1 MTSHEEVHGF
11 PSLRREVESIF
22 GEVLG
27 AARQRTGSS
36 ARWSPT
42 LDLIEEPGRY
52 VIEMDVPGV
61 RLEDLSI
68 NVAAGRRLVVSGRR
82 EIVRERED
90 PSVRVRERW
99 SGSFSR
105 SLELPD
111 EVDES
116 RISAALHE
124 GILRIELPRRGGRR

>member
-1 MTSHEEVHGF
+1 MALYDEVHGF

-27 AARQRTGSS
+27 AVRPRPGAP

-52 VIEMDVPGV
+52 IIEMDVPGV

-68 NVAAGRRLVVSGRR
+68 SVAAGRRLVVTGRR
-82 EIVRERED
+82 EIVREREH
-90 PSVRVRERW
+90 PNVRVRERW

-105 SLELPD
+105 SLELPE
-111 EVDES
+111 EVDETQ
-116 RISAALHE
+116 ISATLHA
-124 GILRIELPRRGGRR
+124 GILRIELPRRGGQR

>member
-1 MTSHEEVHGF
+1 MTPHDEAHGF
-11 PSLRREVESIF
+11 PSLRREVETIF

-27 AARQRTGSS
+27 AVRPRAAG
-36 ARWSPT
+36 AGGWSPT
-42 LDLIEEPGRY
+42 LDLIEETGRY
-52 VIEMDVPGV
+52 IIEMDVPGV

-68 NVAAGRRLVVSGRR
+68 SVAAGRRLVVAGRR
-82 EIVRERED
+82 EIVREREH

-105 SLELPD
+105 SLDLPD

-116 RISAALHE
+116 RISATLRE
-124 GILRIELPRRGGRR
+124 GILRIELPRRGGR

>member
-1 MTSHEEVHGF
+1 MTPHDEVHGF

-27 AARQRTGSS
+27 AVRPLAAAG

-68 NVAAGRRLVVSGRR
+68 TVAAGRRLVVSGRW
-82 EIVRERED
+82 EVVRERED
-90 PSVRVRERW
+90 PRVRLRERW

-116 RISAALHE
+116 RIAATLRE
-124 GILRIELPRRGGRR
+124 GILRIELPRRGARR

>member
-1 MTSHEEVHGF
+1 MAMHDEVHGF
-11 PSLRREVESIF
+11 PSLRREVETIF

-27 AARQRTGSS
+27 AVRPRTCG

-52 VIEMDVPGV
+52 VIEMDIPGV

-68 NVAAGRRLVVSGRR
+68 TVAAGRRLVVSGRR
-82 EIVRERED
+82 EVVRERED
-90 PSVRVRERW
+90 PRVRLRERW

-116 RISAALHE
+116 RISATLRE
-124 GILRIELPRRGGRR
+124 GILRIELPRRGARR

>member
-1 MTSHEEVHGF
+1 MTPHDESHGF

-27 AARQRTGSS
+27 VARPRAGGGG
-36 ARWSPT
+36 RWSPT
-42 LDLIEEPGRY
+42 LDLTEEPGRY
-52 VIEMDVPGV
+52 VIEMDIPGV
-61 RLEDLSI
+61 RLEDLSMS
-68 NVAAGRRLVVSGRR
+68 VSGRRLVVSGRR
-82 EIVRERED
+82 ELVREREH

-99 SGSFSR
+99 SGAFSR
-105 SLELPD
+105 SLDLPD

-116 RISAALHE
+116 RISATLRE

>member
-1 MTSHEEVHGF
+1 MTSHDESFRF
-11 PSLRREVESIF
+11 PFLRREVDSIF
-22 GEVLG
+22 GEVLRSVP
-27 AARQRTGSS
+27 ARPGV

-61 RLEDLSI
+61 RLEDLKI
-68 NVAAGRRLVVSGRR
+68 TVAGRRLVVTGRR
-82 EIVRERED
+82 EVVREHGH
-90 PSVRVRERW
+90 PNVRLRERW

-111 EVDES
+111 EVDEG
-116 RISAALHE
+116 RIAAALHE

>member
-1 MTSHEEVHGF
+1 MTPHDESHGF

-27 AARQRTGSS
+27 AVRQRTGGTT
-36 ARWSPT
+36 RWSPT

-52 VIEMDVPGV
+52 VIEMDIPGV

-68 NVAAGRRLVVSGRR
+68 TVAAGRRLVVSGRR

-90 PSVRVRERW
+90 PRVRLRERW

-116 RISAALHE
+116 RISATLRE
-124 GILRIELPRRGGRR
+124 GILRIELPRRGARR

>member
-1 MTSHEEVHGF
+1 MTPHDELHGF

-27 AARQRTGSS
+27 AVRSRAGGTG
-36 ARWSPT
+36 RWSPT
-42 LDLIEEPGRY
+42 LDLIEEPERY

-68 NVAAGRRLVVSGRR
+68 TVAAGRRLVVTGRR

-105 SLELPD
+105 TLDLPD

-116 RISAALHE
+116 RISATLRE
-124 GILRIELPRRGGRR
+124 GILRIELPRKER

>member
-1 MTSHEEVHGF
+1 MTSHDELYGF

-27 AARQRTGSS
+27 AVRPRAGGGG
-36 ARWSPT
+36 RWLPT

-68 NVAAGRRLVVSGRR
+68 AVSSRRLVVAGRR
-82 EIVRERED
+82 EIVREHEH
-90 PSVRVRERW
+90 PSVRVHERW

-105 SLELPD
+105 SLDLPD

-116 RISAALHE
+116 HISATLRE
-124 GILRIELPRRGGRR
+124 GILRIELPRRGGQR

>member
-1 MTSHEEVHGF
+1 MTSHDESFRF

-27 AARQRTGSS
+27 EVRQPYGV

-52 VIEMDVPGV
+52 VVEMDVPGV
-61 RLEDLSI
+61 PLEDLKITVS
-68 NVAAGRRLVVSGRR
+68 GRRLVVSGRR
-82 EIVRERED
+82 EIVREREH
-90 PSVRVRERW
+90 PNVRLRERW

-105 SLELPD
+105 SLELPE
-111 EVDES
+111 EVDAS
-116 RISAALHE
+116 RMAAVLRE